1 MEILN
6 TILSIVLTSF
16 MTYFVWYLQKYQTNK
31 SLYNKAIMIIMK
43 IMLKQQYNIH
53 MKNKQI
59 TLDDLEDFSDMY
71 EVYHAAGGNGTGTK
85 MFEDIKKLEVI

>member
-1 MEILN
+1 
-6 TILSIVLTSF
+6 
-16 MTYFVWYLQKYQTNK
+16 
-31 SLYNKAIMIIMK
+31 
-43 IMLKQQYNIH
+43 MLKQQYNIH